1 MMESKTALNMVV
13 NTAKITVYFRCKFP
27 RNVNQLKNFLYRFC
41 TTCGLGCIVINLL
54 QALK

>member
-27 RNVNQLKNFLYRFC
+27 RNVNQLKNFLYKDFVQLVVW
-41 TTCGLGCIVINLL
+41 GVLL
-54 QALK
+54 

>member
-27 RNVNQLKNFLYRFC
+27 RNVNQLFIHRFC